1 MILVHIV
8 HSHLN
13 APDIFSQAMGLEYN
27 MQHRQSALSKWL
39 QSVLPR
45 QHYELVSL
53 TGDASFRRYY
63 RLHYNGISRIVMDA
77 PPDKETMRP
86 FLLVGDLLRQAGV
99 RTPTVYA
106 CDEAQG
112 FAMLDDFGD
121 TLLLSQLTPDRADS
135 LYRQALASLIVM
147 QQCATASPGFLL
159 PSFDQSFMRQE
170 LGLFSTWFLDSYLKL
185 ELTSAEQTMLEQTF
199 DWLMTEISRLP
210 QVFIHRDYHS
220 RNIMILES
228 GELGIIDFQ
237 DAMRGPLTYD
247 LVSLLKD
254 CYVQWPCEQVR
265 DWVHCFHAQSVIAQQ
280 LPFQDFF
287 RAFELC
293 GLQRHLKVL
302 GVFSRLFIRDHKP
315 GYLNDLPLT
324 MHYTLAFLESCEELQ
339 PFYQFMQRRIQ
350 LP

>member
-1 MILVHIV
+1 
-8 HSHLN
+8 
-13 APDIFSQAMGLEYN
+13 

-45 QHYELVSL
+45 QDHELMPL

-63 RLHYNGISRIVMDA
+63 RLRYNGISRIVMDA
-77 PPDKETMRP
+77 PPDKETIRP
-86 FLLVGDLLRQAGV
+86 FLLVGELLRQAGV
-99 RTPTVYA
+99 KTPTVYA

-112 FAMLDDFGD
+112 FALLDDFGD
-121 TLLLSQLTPDRADS
+121 TLLLSQLTPDRADA
-135 LYRQALASLIVM
+135 LYRQALASLVVM
-147 QQCATASPGFLL
+147 QQCQTATQDCSL
-159 PSFDQSFMRQE
+159 PPFDPSFMRQE
-170 LGLFSTWFLDSYLKL
+170 LGLFSTWFLGSYLKL
-185 ELTSAEQTMLEQTF
+185 ELTLAEQTMLEQSF

-237 DAMRGPLTYD
+237 DAMKGPLTYD

-254 CYVQWPCEQVR
+254 CYIQWSCEQVR
-265 DWVHCFHAQSVIAQQ
+265 DWVHCFYAQSTIAQQ
-280 LPFQDFF
+280 LPFHDFF

-324 MHYTLAFLESCEELQ
+324 LHYTLAFLESCQELQ
-339 PFYQFMQRRIQ
+339 PLYQFMQRRIQ